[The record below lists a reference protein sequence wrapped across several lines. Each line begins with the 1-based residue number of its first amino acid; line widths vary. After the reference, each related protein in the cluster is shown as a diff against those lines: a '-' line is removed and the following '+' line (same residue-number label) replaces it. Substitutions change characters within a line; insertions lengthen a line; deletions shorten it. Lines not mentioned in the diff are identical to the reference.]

1 MLPPGILPPII
12 RARAVS
18 GAVGGAIG
26 GAGTRT
32 ATLPPGIAPPIH
44 MMKSSPAAKAASE
57 ISARIDTAKR
67 GRPDKAER
75 AKEERRAA
83 SARITAFAETKPSR
97 RTVREFFASRIAELK
112 DM

>member
-1 MLPPGILPPII
+1 
-12 RARAVS
+12 
-18 GAVGGAIG
+18 
-26 GAGTRT
+26 
-32 ATLPPGIAPPIH
+32 
-44 MMKSSPAAKAASE
+44 MMKSRPAAKAASE
-57 ISARIDTAKR
+57 IPARIDTAKR

-83 SARITAFAETKPSR
+83 SARIAAFAETKPSR